1 MFIGSV
7 VSLWAVTS
15 FGRRTL
21 LLVGHLGCAIFLF
34 LLAIAVVWDLDRMKL
49 FMICAYSFTFNVT
62 NATVINV
69 YLVEICTDIAFGS
82 ALVIMQLI
90 ILIQTATALQMIN

>member
-1 MFIGSV
+1 
-7 VSLWAVTS
+7 
-15 FGRRTL
+15 
-21 LLVGHLGCAIFLF
+21 
-34 LLAIAVVWDLDRMKL
+34 MKL
-49 FMICAYSFTFNVT
+49 FLICAYSFTFNVT

-82 ALVIMQLI
+82 SLVIMQLI